1 MWTPS
6 CPIVLFIPNS
16 IIAPKNRHIPQKPR
30 FHAYLS
36 HRWGRSNLNSTCS
49 KNPSLSARTCQ
60 VNGVLEGQFITIK
73 SEVSLSHPTNVKY
86 SQLSHWDQEDY
97 KEVQEKLAFK
107 DILWQSSGAIATKKK
122 TDCWGVIT
130 NITCFHRW
138 MLGRFHVNWTIFS
151 EFSSCL
157 NLPVRV
163 CIWVKHPSYDKVSCS
178 QWLAHAI
185 EATIAPGAPVFDTLN
200 LNHKRY
206 RSKGRRLHLFL
217 HSCTVNSI
225 TLNIPKH
232 PSYSNLNIPKPD
244 LNHHALWPILFF
256 LAMWAVTA
264 LGPCSELRCTAQGN
278 AQRWPRLYQDV
289 LPGSFWCPFFRV
301 FVATNQLDQVPQK
314 PPKFVIQK
322 APGKCPFPSLTFT
335 FRDQKDQIS
344 GGIFGCS
351 PRTQK
356 IKHRKLRGQKSLQ
369 RVREKHLTPD
379 LNWGQERKKPRQLG
393 GG

>member
-1 MWTPS
+1 
-6 CPIVLFIPNS
+6 
-16 IIAPKNRHIPQKPR
+16 
-30 FHAYLS
+30 
-36 HRWGRSNLNSTCS
+36 
-49 KNPSLSARTCQ
+49 
-60 VNGVLEGQFITIK
+60 
-73 SEVSLSHPTNVKY
+73 
-86 SQLSHWDQEDY
+86 
-97 KEVQEKLAFK
+97 
-107 DILWQSSGAIATKKK
+107 
-122 TDCWGVIT
+122 
-130 NITCFHRW
+130 

-369 RVREKHLTPD
+369 RSPGRSTWPRSKLGSGAEKTEAARWRIDWNKVASNPHQDAMGLPVCP
-379 LNWGQERKKPRQLG
+379 KKMRQLHHLFFVRKELSVTFFKWTYMYIYIVSSLLG
-393 GG
+393 CCLTTLSLKIQVKSLYSNLTTLWFVTFKSPLHHFANRQINRRLAPTGDRMHFCPPILVLWKRS